1 MNDQEAKKSKWELC
15 EVGMFR
21 LPGIVYEEGALTE
34 EEHQAR
40 VEWAK
45 TCNCG
50 KPMTDRLWSFRN
62 QNQRDMFI
70 LRWS

>member
-1 MNDQEAKKSKWELC
+1 MSDEKQTKWELC

-21 LPGIVYEEGALTE
+21 LPGIAYEKGALTE
-34 EEHQAR
+34 AEWQER

-50 KPMTDRLWSFRN
+50 KPLTDRLFSFRN
-62 QNQRDMFI
+62 QKQRDMFI